1 MKAKQTP
8 KTKNPDRGVVI
19 LALGHAYWGR
29 WAYNLAMSL
38 KYTCPEVKIS
48 LLYAGSGITQIVDK
62 SLFDKVKEVPAKY
75 YSTDGRIQYLKA
87 KTALYKLS
95 PYGET
100 IYLDADMVWLPK
112 RSVMTLFNE
121 LNTDFTMA
129 NRSWMAL
136 ESDNLTDAFGIWA
149 SPKHIKEVFKFKEG
163 RFYNLSSEMIYFK
176 RTKEVSKLFAD
187 AFKLFDDDSFNI
199 SRFFNGGMPDE
210 LPFTISMIKNKIY
223 PHKDNYKPFYWES
236 AEHLRLQGA
245 DLNNGFYAYSMGGHI
260 SHPMM
265 KKTYNNLVQFY
276 CNQFNQRFPFFW
288 LDKRGWMPG
297 RQNL

>member
-1 MKAKQTP
+1 MKNKKTQTP
-8 KTKNPDRGVVI
+8 NRGVII

-38 KYTCPEVKIS
+38 KYSCPEIKIT
-48 LLYAGSGITQIVDK
+48 LLYSGSGITHITDRT
-62 SLFDKVKEVPAKY
+62 LFDKVREVPSKY
-75 YSTDGRIQYLKA
+75 YTTHGRTQYLKA

-95 PYGET
+95 PYSET

-112 RSVMTLFNE
+112 KSIMTLFNE
-121 LNTDFTMA
+121 LNVDFTMA

-136 ESDNLTDAFGIWA
+136 ESENLTDTFGVWA
-149 SPKHIKEVFKFKEG
+149 SPKHIKEHFKFKEG

-176 RTKEVSKLFAD
+176 KTKEVSKLFAD
-187 AFKLFDDDSFNI
+187 AFKLFDAEFNFTI
-199 SRFFNGGMPDE
+199 FNGGMPDE
-210 LPFTISMIKNKIY
+210 LPFTISMIKNNIY

-260 SHPMM
+260 SHPAM
-265 KKTYNNLVQFY
+265 KKTYDNYVQFY
-276 CNQFNQRFPFFW
+276 CNKFNQRFPFFW
-288 LDKRGWMPG
+288 KDKRGWMPA

>member
-1 MKAKQTP
+1 MKK
-8 KTKNPDRGVVI
+8 KTLKPLDKGVVI
-19 LALGHAYWGR
+19 LAMGNAYWGR

-38 KYTCPEVKIS
+38 KYSSPEVKIS
-48 LLYAGSGITQIVDK
+48 LLYSGDGLNHIVDK
-62 SLFDKVKEVPAKY
+62 SLFDKLIPVPPEHY
-75 YSTDGRIQYLKA
+75 TTDGRVQYLKA
-87 KTALYKLS
+87 KTAIYKLS
-95 PYGET
+95 PYKET
-100 IYLDADMVWLPK
+100 ISLDADMVWLPK
-112 RSVMTLFNE
+112 KSINDLFHE
-121 LNTDFTMA
+121 LKDVEFTMA

-136 ESDNLTDAFGIWA
+136 ESDLLTDAFGVWA
-149 SPKHIKEVFKFKEG
+149 SPKHIKEVFNFKKG

-176 RTKEVSKLFAD
+176 KSKQISKLFSD
-187 AFKLFDDDSFNI
+187 ASKLFDNESFNYTY
-199 SRFFNGGMPDE
+199 FNNGMPDE
-210 LPFTISMIKNKIY
+210 LPFTISMIKNEIY

-265 KKTYNNLVQFY
+265 KRTYDNYVRFY

-288 LDKRGWMPG
+288 KDKRGWMPG